1 MTGVGNLAQVDQA
14 QPPPPEILVQ
24 YDPRQKSTLISQRE
38 AVIGRFS
45 RREIFIVA
53 PCKLFLAEKL
63 GRNSNNASEL
73 LFFLF
78 HLHPLCG
85 KPVS

>member
-1 MTGVGNLAQVDQA
+1 MTGVAKSGEVDQA

-24 YDPRQKSTLISQRE
+24 YGSTPKSTLISQRE

-45 RREIFIVA
+45 EAGNFIVA

-63 GRNSNNASEL
+63 GQEQQYASEL

-78 HLHPLCG
+78 HLHPLCR
-85 KPVS
+85 